1 MATDTTNAI
10 EQAYWKEERIQRL
23 MDVLASQR
31 DSVYAQSFVQRL
43 ARQSTLQDKQK
54 MLVAELP
61 ALVNHKELT
70 ILWQGKEIS
79 SQLALHDVLLTFL
92 HHEGVT
98 QNIPTGE
105 QDTPEEAAERDRLAT
120 LFGQG
125 KFISDIV
132 IENRGQR

>member
-1 MATDTTNAI
+1 MAAETV
-10 EQAYWKEERIQRL
+10 EEAYWTEERIQRL
-23 MDVLASQR
+23 MDVLARQR
-31 DSVYAQSFVQRL
+31 DSVYAQAFVQRL

-54 MLVAELP
+54 MLVAELS

-70 ILWQGKEIS
+70 TLWQGNEIS

-105 QDTPEEAAERDRLAT
+105 EETPEERAERDRLAR
-120 LFGQG
+120 LLGQG
-125 KFISDIV
+125 KPISEIV
-132 IENRGQR
+132 IESRG